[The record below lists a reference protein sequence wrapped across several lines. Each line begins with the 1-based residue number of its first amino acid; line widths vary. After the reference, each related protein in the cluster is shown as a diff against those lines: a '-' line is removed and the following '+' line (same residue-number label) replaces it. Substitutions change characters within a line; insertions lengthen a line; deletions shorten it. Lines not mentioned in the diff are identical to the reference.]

1 MAVPPEDTRAI
12 TQKVPYSPI
21 ALGSLRTRVYN
32 EVTFTAQTGNARR
45 SNITISE
52 PGTYFIT
59 VTSSPNA
66 TGGSNYM
73 GMMQIRRTAANT
85 VFPLGRLV
93 ATSISTF
100 LTGSPVMLFSN
111 DNTTLFIRSSERNK
125 STTSDTS
132 FLVGYE
138 GGSITGS
145 IIINKL

>member
-1 MAVPPEDTRAI
+1 
-12 TQKVPYSPI
+12 
-21 ALGSLRTRVYN
+21 
-32 EVTFTAQTGNARR
+32 
-45 SNITISE
+45 
-52 PGTYFIT
+52 
-59 VTSSPNA
+59 
-66 TGGSNYM
+66 M